1 MDQRT
6 FSTLDFY
13 RKFQDVL
20 TPAGLAF
27 FQADWD
33 KSLTDFYHNVLNI
46 KEPVFEYDFPQAFKR
61 EERWFPLKQPFNLYL
76 DRYRDPKDVNKD
88 FVVRRLKATDPFEGP
103 APPLKY
109 PNAHETTNMPQ
120 WQITEEK
127 KYRLYQGRVNEV
139 LYPEDYR
146 FESEAARE
154 YYSVRRRFRTEHVR
168 NPVNRWYEK

>member
-33 KSLTDFYHNVLNI
+33 KNLTDFYHNVLNM
-46 KEPVFEYDFPQAFKR
+46 KEPVYEYDFPRPFLR

-76 DRYRDPKDVNKD
+76 DRYRDPQDINKD
-88 FVVRRLKATDPFEGP
+88 YIERRLKATDPFDGP
-103 APPLKY
+103 EPPLKY
-109 PNAHETTNMPQ
+109 PGAHPLRDPTWAQ

-127 KYRLYQGRVNEV
+127 KYRLTQGRVNEV
-139 LYPEDYR
+139 LWPEDHKV
-146 FESEAARE
+146 ESEAARE
-154 YYSVRRRFRTEHVR
+154 QYSKRRRFRTEHAR
-168 NPVNRWYEK
+168 NPIVPH